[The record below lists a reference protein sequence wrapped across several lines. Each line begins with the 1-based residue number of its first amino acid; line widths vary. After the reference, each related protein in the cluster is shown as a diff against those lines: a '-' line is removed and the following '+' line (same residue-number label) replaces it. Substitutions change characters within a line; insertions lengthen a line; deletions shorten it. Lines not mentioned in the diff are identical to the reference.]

1 MFTIQ
6 TKLDLKDGNPEA
18 FREVF
23 RLLYPRLKGYC
34 RLFINNNNEAED
46 IIQESFLVL
55 WEHRNSID
63 VYKSIESFMFVI
75 VRNRCLNYLKN
86 NHLVDEKIQIEDIAF
101 SELQYLYQL
110 DFEGREDKS
119 MEEMLIGSFNKAID
133 ELPPKMKTVFIRC
146 KLKGEKQ
153 ITVAEDLGISQ
164 KMVEKHISKAKA
176 HIHAK
181 LLALYPAMGCVIGLL
196 LF

>member
-6 TKLDLKDGNPEA
+6 TKLELKDGNPEA

-34 RLFINNNNEAED
+34 RLFITNKDEVED

-55 WEHRNSID
+55 WEHHNSID
-63 VYKSIESFMFVI
+63 VYKSIESLLFVI

-86 NHLVDEKIQIEDIAF
+86 SSLIAEKIQIEDVAF

-110 DFEGREDKS
+110 DLTGREEKS
-119 MEEMLIGSFNKAID
+119 MEEMLIESFQKAVD

-153 ITVAEDLGISQ
+153 KAVAEELGISQ
-164 KMVEKHISKAKA
+164 KMIEKHISKAKT
-176 HIHAK
+176 HIHDK
-181 LLALYPAMGCVIGLL
+181 LLASYPAMGCVIGLL
-196 LF
+196 LL

>member
-1 MFTIQ
+1 
-6 TKLDLKDGNPEA
+6 LKDGNPEA

-34 RLFINNNNEAED
+34 RLFITNKNEVED
-46 IIQESFLVL
+46 IIQECFLVL

-63 VYKSIESFMFVI
+63 IYKRVESFLFVTA
-75 VRNRCLNYLKN
+75 RNRCLNYLKSKS
-86 NHLVDEKIQIEDIAF
+86 LKAERLQIEEINF

-110 DFEGREDKS
+110 DFEGREEKS
-119 MEEMLIGSFNKAID
+119 MEEMLIESFQQAVD
-133 ELPPKMKTVFIRC
+133 ELPSKMKTVFIRC

-153 ITVAEDLGISQ
+153 KTVAEELGISQ

-176 HIHAK
+176 HIHDK
-181 LLALYPAMGCVIGLL
+181 MLSLYPTMGVMIVLL
-196 LF
+196 LG

>member
-1 MFTIQ
+1 MFNIQ
-6 TKLDLKDGNPEA
+6 TKLELKDGNPEA

-23 RLLYPRLKGYC
+23 RLLYPRLKGYS
-34 RLFINNNNEAED
+34 RLFIKNNNEVED

-55 WEHRNSID
+55 WEHRNCID
-63 VYKSIESFMFVI
+63 VYKSIESFIFVI
-75 VRNRCLNYLKN
+75 VRNRCLNYLKSKS
-86 NHLVDEKIQIEDIAF
+86 LIAERLQIEDIDF

-110 DFEGREDKS
+110 DFEGREEKS
-119 MEEMLIGSFNKAID
+119 MEEMLIESFQKAVD

-153 ITVAEDLGISQ
+153 KAVAEDLGISQ
-164 KMVEKHISKAKA
+164 KMVEKHISKAKS
-176 HIHAK
+176 HIHDK
-181 LLALYPAMGCVIGLL
+181 LLVLYPAMGCVIGLL

>member
-1 MFTIQ
+1 MFTSQ

-34 RLFINNNNEAED
+34 RLYITNKNEVED
-46 IIQESFLVL
+46 IIQESFLIL

-63 VYKSIESFMFVI
+63 VCKRIESFLFVI
-75 VRNRCLNYLKN
+75 ARNRCLNYLKSKRLN
-86 NHLVDEKIQIEDIAF
+86 SGSIQIEDYEF

-110 DFEGREDKS
+110 DLVGREEKS
-119 MEEMLIGSFNKAID
+119 MEEMLIESFQQAVD
-133 ELPPKMKTVFIRC
+133 ELPSKMKTVFIRC

-153 ITVAEDLGISQ
+153 KAVAEELGISQ

-176 HIHAK
+176 HIHDK
-181 LLALYPAMGCVIGLL
+181 MLSLYPTMGVMIVLL
-196 LF
+196 LG

>member
-1 MFTIQ
+1 MQ

-34 RLFINNNNEAED
+34 RLFIRNNNQVED

-63 VYKSIESFMFVI
+63 VSKSIESFMFVTI
-75 VRNRCLNYLKN
+75 RNRCLNYLKSIS
-86 NHLVDEKIQIEDIAF
+86 LKAERLQIEEIDF

-110 DFEGREDKS
+110 DFEGREEKS
-119 MEEMLIGSFNKAID
+119 MEEMLIESFQKAID

-153 ITVAEDLGISQ
+153 KAVAEDLGISQ

-176 HIHAK
+176 HIHGK
-181 LLALYPAMGCVIGLL
+181 LMVLYPAMGCLIVLL
-196 LF
+196 VG

>member
-63 VYKSIESFMFVI
+63 VNKRIECLLFVI

-86 NHLVDEKIQIEDIAF
+86 SNLVAEKVQIEDIAF
-101 SELQYLYQL
+101 SELQYLYHIDL
-110 DFEGREDKS
+110 TGREEKS
-119 MEEMLIGSFNKAID
+119 MEEMLINSFQKAVD
-133 ELPPKMKTVFIRC
+133 ELPSKMKTIFIRC
-146 KLKGEKQ
+146 KLRGEKQ
-153 ITVAEDLGISQ
+153 KVVAEDLGISQ